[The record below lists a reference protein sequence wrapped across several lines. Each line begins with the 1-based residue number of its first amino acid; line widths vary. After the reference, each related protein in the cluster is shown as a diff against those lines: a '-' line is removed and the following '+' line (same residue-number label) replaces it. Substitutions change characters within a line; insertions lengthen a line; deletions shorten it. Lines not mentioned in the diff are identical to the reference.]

1 MSDMHHLVTEAY
13 YCLLRCLHHSLL
25 GRNPAFTRSLM
36 RSEMETAGCLMVTS
50 DQAELAET
58 IVALR
63 KKLDA
68 VKGETVSTLR
78 IDNVAFICREESV
91 PSTIWDQWPFLD
103 KMLHGAKVTEATKAD
118 DYSPNQ
124 SLDLSDCYRLPC

>member
-1 MSDMHHLVTEAY
+1 MSDTQHLVTEAY
-13 YCLLRCLHHSLL
+13 YCLLRCLHQSLL
-25 GRNPAFTRSLM
+25 GRNPAFSRTLM

-50 DQAELAET
+50 EQAELAET

-68 VKGETVSTLR
+68 IKGETVSTFSNG
-78 IDNVAFICREESV
+78 NVAFICREESA

-103 KMLHGAKVTEATKAD
+103 KMLHGAEVTEATKAD

-124 SLDLSDCYRLPC
+124 SLDLSDCCRLPC